1 MEGLTITPD
10 GRTLVGIMQNA
21 LLQDHGV
28 DPTTIGRVGFN
39 NRILTVDLLTGRTH
53 QYVYVMDAVNQG
65 RGVNEMLAINSHE
78 FLVLERDNRTL
89 VPTPPNSAQTPNLKR
104 IYKIDL
110 AKPGLT
116 DVSDIDELPQGA
128 LDPSIVPVT
137 KTLFVDLLDPSYKI
151 NATQTI
157 KDVIP
162 EKIESMAWGPDLK
175 DGRHVLVRAQ
185 RQRSV
190 SWTGYADLCVRRRRG
205 GRERQIPSSDRS
217 AARAEP
223 ARAAVR
229 SLQVSNWRAWF
240 CQHRCECRRRPGA
253 NRWHLVSV
261 DAANNQQIQPSSG
274 QPSPHERAERSP
286 ALETR

>member
-1 MEGLTITPD
+1 
-10 GRTLVGIMQNA
+10 
-21 LLQDHGV
+21 
-28 DPTTIGRVGFN
+28 
-39 NRILTVDLLTGRTH
+39 
-53 QYVYVMDAVNQG
+53 MDAVNQG

-151 NATQTI
+151 NATQTL

-162 EKIESMAWGPDLK
+162 EKIESMAWGPDLT
-175 DGRHVLVRAQ
+175 DGRHVLYVL
-185 RQRSV
+185 SDN
-190 SWTGYADLCVRRRRG
+190 DLFPGLDTQIYCVRRRRG

-229 SLQVSNWRAWF
+229 SLQVSTWRAWF
-240 CQHRCECRRRPGA
+240 CAAPVRSHAAAPAPSMASRIVRRRQ
-253 NRWHLVSV
+253 S
-261 DAANNQQIQPSSG
+261 NQQIQPSPG

-286 ALETR
+286 AVETR